1 MHNLSEIVL
10 KIVLKD
16 KVKNEDINDKENY
29 KYLG

>member
-16 KVKNEDINDKENY
+16 KVKNEDREDKENY